1 LNIIDVMETM
11 SETPYLSIVAT
22 ARNDNHGGNML
33 RRMQIFINGLL
44 HQCQQY
50 QLPAELIIVEWNPP
64 VDKPPLAS
72 VLSWP
77 IENNPCKVR
86 IIEVP
91 PEINRRFK
99 HSEGL
104 PLFQMIAKNVGI
116 RRAKGEFILATNID
130 LLFSDELFSF
140 LASRQL
146 QPGVMYRIDRY
157 DVRSDVPLEASLEEQ
172 LAYCQENI
180 IRVNRRDGTHEMKV
194 KKDNIIPVNPEN
206 EITEVKENEVEP
218 VKPPDVVNYQWLDKI
233 PDFVIPLLS
242 LARKIYR
249 SLLPVSLRDAILRQL
264 PPKIKDWAIAQGL
277 LNVNPNSLTRAHEA
291 LKIPDYFISLLSLPR
306 KIYRRLLPFFR
317 KNAIL
322 RQIPSAIK
330 DKAIALEPLN
340 VQQNALS
347 SESLN
352 SEPAPPR
359 LHTNGCGD
367 FTLMANSDWFALRG
381 YPEFE
386 IFSFHLDSLIVYMA
400 HHYGIKE
407 QVLEEPMRCYHIEH
421 TSGWTPEVDRN
432 QTLNKRL
439 KSRGIAQQERQERNA
454 IISDLV
460 TQRRKDSEGLSTRYL
475 YRSRSIIVSRSAP

>member
-1 LNIIDVMETM
+1 M

-64 VDKPPLAS
+64 VDKPRLPE

-91 PEINRRFK
+91 PEIHRRFK

-157 DVRSDVPLEASLEEQ
+157 DVEADVPLEVSLEEQ

-180 IRVNRRDGTHEMKV
+180 IRVNGRDGTKDVKRKRKKV
-194 KKDNIIPVNPEN
+194 EQTQQPE
-206 EITEVKENEVEP
+206 
-218 VKPPDVVNYQWLDKI
+218 VVSNQWLDKV
-233 PDFVIPLLS
+233 PDSVIPLLS
-242 LARKIYR
+242 VLKNIYK
-249 SLLPVSLRDAILRQL
+249 SLVPLSTRHAILGQLSPGLRDWLIRR
-264 PPKIKDWAIAQGL
+264 GL
-277 LNVNPNSLTRAHEA
+277 LNVGP
-291 LKIPDYFISLLSLPR
+291 IPDI
-306 KIYRRLLPFFR
+306 
-317 KNAIL
+317 
-322 RQIPSAIK
+322 
-330 DKAIALEPLN
+330 
-340 VQQNALS
+340 
-347 SESLN
+347 
-352 SEPAPPR
+352 
-359 LHTNGCGD
+359 HTNACGD

-381 YPEFE
+381 YAELE
-386 IFSFHLDSLIVYMA
+386 MYSFHIDSILCCAAALTGLKERVLDS
-400 HHYGIKE
+400 
-407 QVLEEPMRCYHIEH
+407 PMQLYHIEH
-421 TSGWTPEVDRN
+421 SGGCTPKTEKDLDKS
-432 QTLNKRL
+432 LN
-439 KSRGIAQQERQERNA
+439 SRGVPKMTNEQLFAVVNVMTLQRQCKQNCWQIFNDENWGLVQEILPQLT
-454 IISDLV
+454 IVCSS
-460 TQRRKDSEGLSTRYL
+460 TQT
-475 YRSRSIIVSRSAP
+475 